1 MQQFVSD
8 IRYDGER
15 NMMTGRED
23 VQLMAALEKKKGSE
37 RVPASGL
44 TWLPDLGSNQGPTD

>member
-15 NMMTGRED
+15 NMMTGREEL
-23 VQLMAALEKKKGSE
+23 QLMTALEKKGPG